1 MSHETALLV
10 LSGKLLDAPFPSQAL
25 DAIRSAVE
33 REAASR
39 SVVVE
44 RRVATLSPA
53 RFAAAPL
60 FLRAGFEVVP
70 ADDEDVQATAL
81 LFGALVSPTPPSELL
96 FALGLREPLELLRAL
111 GPRSRRVLLTTG
123 DVSPTLEANLDG
135 LYDLRAL
142 LADAGVAWDSLDLT
156 PWSADVSNVKI
167 PNVKI
172 PNAEISPTQAVPA
185 PASPSETDALC
196 ELGPVDEP
204 SAVEL
209 DAPAWNAALEKLLLD
224 GDRVCSAYLALEK
237 LADRFP
243 GLPDFFLTRRDDFL
257 RLLSPEILT
266 VEENSATKLYHK
278 SHPDLRPVAPSD
290 AVAALKLGDASD
302 DGENAARSVDAFVEA
317 RATDALTFSDLAD
330 RAALVARQCRW
341 SADRIHLV
349 QSGANFQESIEPQD
363 FEFQRLARE
372 KSTYLWPVSHRLSP
386 TEYLEAAQC
395 YEIAA
400 QAFALLGRVVDSPSV
415 GGSASLLPRIAQTVA
430 NAQCA
435 LKSVLFRL
443 DVPIVVD
450 GIQRAA
456 FALLRDLKAARGGF
470 YLANLHL
477 RDTFNFAE
485 TLRIADDVAAL
496 SAEFEKTNDRVKE
509 RRACEKKIEYHL
521 KKIASTPDSLHDWLK
536 IVEGTTTLCETFREP
551 PSSLWF
557 RDRFLAVVDQIPEEA
572 LTTDAF
578 GRVVQ
583 EIDLFRTREEEAAA
597 ELFETAE
604 VDISPALQAV
614 RDRYAGSQ
622 VVFVGGT
629 PQPHLQ
635 TRLEKRLNV
644 RLVWSETDHGDSLE
658 RFAGYLRD
666 AETRLFL
673 VYIPW
678 CSHKHSEEFA
688 ALAKNAGK
696 DFVRL
701 RKGTNPERIAR
712 AICQQLRL
720 LPDSEL

>member
-1 MSHETALLV
+1 MSQETALLV
-10 LSGKLLDAPFPSQAL
+10 LSGKLLDAPFPSQTL
-25 DAIRSAVE
+25 DAVRSAVE

-39 SVVVE
+39 SVVVA
-44 RRVATLSPA
+44 RRVATLSPE
-53 RFAAAPL
+53 RFDAAPL

-81 LFGALVSPTPPSELL
+81 LFGSLASPTPPTELL
-96 FALGLREPLELLRAL
+96 FALGIREPLELLRAL
-111 GPRSRRVLLTTG
+111 GARSRRVLLTTD

-142 LADAGVAWDSLDLT
+142 LADDGIDWDSLDLT
-156 PWSADVSNVKI
+156 PWRAD
-167 PNVKI
+167 
-172 PNAEISPTQAVPA
+172 
-185 PASPSETDALC
+185 ASPSEPALVSPPTLPTKTDDLC
-196 ELGPVDEP
+196 VLGPEEGP
-204 SAVEL
+204 SVVEL

-224 GDRVCSAYLALEK
+224 GDRVCSAYLATEK

-243 GLPDFFLTRRDDFL
+243 ELPDFFLTRRADFL

-290 AVAALKLGDASD
+290 AVAALKLGDVPSDAENADARDVSD
-302 DGENAARSVDAFVEA
+302 DERPTEATSFVE
-317 RATDALTFSDLAD
+317 LAD

-341 SADRIHLV
+341 SADRFQLV
-349 QSGANFQESIEPQD
+349 QSGADFQESIEPQD
-363 FEFQRLARE
+363 REFQRLARE
-372 KSTYLWPVSHRLSP
+372 KSTYLWPVAHRDLSP
-386 TEYLEAAQC
+386 TQYVEAAQC

-400 QAFALLGRVVDSPSV
+400 QAFALLGRVADAPSSPS
-415 GGSASLLPRIAQTVA
+415 SASLLPRVAQTVA

-435 LKSVLFRL
+435 LKSVLLRL
-443 DVPIVVD
+443 DVPIAVD
-450 GIQRAA
+450 GIQRQAY
-456 FALLRDLKAARGGF
+456 ALLRELKSARGGF

-477 RDTFNFAE
+477 RDRLDFEE
-485 TLRIADDVAAL
+485 TLRIADAVAAL
-496 SAEFEKTNDRVKE
+496 AAEFDATNDRVKE

-521 KKIASTPDSLHDWLK
+521 KKLDATPDSVYDWEK
-536 IVEGTTTLCETFREP
+536 IVDATTTLCETFREP

-557 RDRFLAVVDQIPEEA
+557 RDRLLAVVDQIPDDVE
-572 LTTDAF
+572 TTDAF

-583 EIDLFRTREEEAAA
+583 EIDLFRTREEEADA

-604 VDISPALQAV
+604 VEYSPALRAV
-614 RDRYAGSQ
+614 RERYADAQ

-635 TRLEKRLNV
+635 TRIEKRLNV

-658 RFAGYLRD
+658 RFAGRLRD
-666 AETRLFL
+666 DETRLFL

-688 ALAKNAGK
+688 ALAQNAGK

-720 LPDSEL
+720 LPESEL